1 MVCVSSNSPASTAKL
16 IYHGAASP
24 SGAALSCFMSTPLPK
39 LSYVLLS
46 HNREKYIRAAIE
58 SAFAQ
63 DYEGELEYIFSDD
76 CSTDR
81 TFEIIKECVAEY
93 KGNRRVVVTQ
103 TPKNLHLAGNTN
115 HALQFVESDW
125 IVRADD
131 DDYSAVDRCSLIGRA
146 IAPHPDARYVT
157 TGVIHFSDEE
167 EPAIRSR
174 AYAARIEQPEVI
186 ETSISVHSPQETAFR
201 SNHLSYKAWHMDVFR
216 EFGPLHLQG
225 YYVDDLTC
233 FYRASILGTGVHI
246 PNCIAVFM
254 RDGSGNMSRGGD
266 DNQRGFHSIMRLER
280 FNDKYYNI
288 THAPMCELQAAL
300 LSYIR
305 ERKIQHTESFMLAME
320 QEMQK
325 RALLCTFWRKGILN
339 RIRIS
344 RILGYR
350 GPFAMIRCLP
360 MPIFAVLLHL
370 FRFTFRKG

>member
-1 MVCVSSNSPASTAKL
+1 
-16 IYHGAASP
+16 
-24 SGAALSCFMSTPLPK
+24 MSTPLPK

-81 TFEIIKECVAEY
+81 TFEIIKECVAGY

-103 TPKNLHLAGNTN
+103 TPRNLHLAGNTN
-115 HALQFVESDW
+115 HAVQFVESDW

-131 DDYSAVDRCSLIGRA
+131 DDYSSIDRCTLIGQA
-146 IAPHPDARYVT
+146 IAAHPRARYVT
-157 TGVIHFSDEE
+157 TGVVHFTDEE
-167 EPAIRSR
+167 DSAIWSRSTATR
-174 AYAARIEQPEVI
+174 AEQPELI
-186 ETSISVHSPQETAFR
+186 ETSISTHSSQETAFR
-201 SNHLSYKAWHMDVFR
+201 SRHLSYKAWHMDVFR
-216 EFGPLHLQG
+216 EFGPLHQQG

-266 DNQRGFHSIMRLER
+266 DNQRGFHAIMRLER

-288 THAPMCELQAAL
+288 THTPMCELQTAL

-305 ERKIQHTESFMLAME
+305 ERNLQHTESFMLALE

-325 RALLCTFWRKGILN
+325 RVLLCSFWRKGILN
-339 RIRIS
+339 RILVS
-344 RILGYR
+344 RALGYR
-350 GPFAMIRCLP
+350 GIFSAMRCLP
-360 MPIFAVLLHL
+360 MPAFACLLHVYRM
-370 FRFTFRKG
+370 FKHAFKHTKT

>member
-1 MVCVSSNSPASTAKL
+1 
-16 IYHGAASP
+16 
-24 SGAALSCFMSTPLPK
+24 MSAHLPK

-93 KGNRRVVVTQ
+93 KGTRRVVVTQ
-103 TPKNLHLAGNTN
+103 TPQNLHLAGNTN
-115 HALQFVESDW
+115 HAVQFVESDW

-131 DDYSAVDRCSLIGRA
+131 DDYSSVDRCSLIGRA
-146 IAPHPDARYVT
+146 IAAYPRARYIT
-157 TGVIHFSDEE
+157 TGVIHFTDSEE
-167 EPAIRSR
+167 RTIRARSTSNR
-174 AYAARIEQPEVI
+174 AELPEII
-186 ETSISVHSPQETAFR
+186 ETSISIHSPQETAFR
-201 SNHLSYKAWHMDVFR
+201 SKHLSYKAWHMDVFR

-254 RDGSGNMSRGGD
+254 RDGSGNMSRGGE
-266 DNQRGFHSIMRLER
+266 DNQRGFQSIMRLER

-288 THAPMCELQAAL
+288 THEPMRELQTSL
-300 LSYIR
+300 LFYIR
-305 ERKIQHTESFMLAME
+305 ERKLQHTESFMLAME
-320 QEMQK
+320 EEMQK
-325 RALLCTFWRKGILN
+325 RVLLCSFWRKGILN
-339 RIRIS
+339 RILIS
-344 RILGYR
+344 RTLGYR
-350 GPFAMIRCLP
+350 GAFALVRCLP
-360 MPIFAVLLHL
+360 MPIFAALLHL
-370 FRFTFRKG
+370 FRFVFRKG